1 MPTENENPQPV
12 TTDLIIK
19 RLLDDFRNRPGLRAA
34 MDQISPETILQEIT
48 PAWRVIVNSE
58 IAPAADAISYVL
70 QRISVDENIRYHMGA
85 FTEAFERLKTAHC
98 KLNGV
103 TEDAV
108 EADALD
114 RKLNRRAA
122 AETLSEIKNII
133 REAENYLE
141 YPDRVPIYIHRISE
155 LLN

>member
-98 KLNGV
+98 ALTGV
-103 TEDAV
+103 SEDDI
-108 EADALD
+108 EENILGRDLT
-114 RKLNRRAA
+114 RPAA
-122 AETLSEIKNII
+122 AEQLAQIRKLLDSDECHPARYDQILRQIGTLC
-133 REAENYLE
+133 RA
-141 YPDRVPIYIHRISE
+141 
-155 LLN
+155 

>member
-1 MPTENENPQPV
+1 M
-12 TTDLIIK
+12 
-19 RLLDDFRNRPGLRAA
+19 
-34 MDQISPETILQEIT
+34 
-48 PAWRVIVNSE
+48 
-58 IAPAADAISYVL
+58 
-70 QRISVDENIRYHMGA
+70 
-85 FTEAFERLKTAHC
+85 
-98 KLNGV
+98 